1 MVFSE
6 LFKIIGI
13 GLATVICY
21 IIVKPIKPEMAIFIS
36 IIGSC
41 IIFIFCIDSISNVI
55 DIINNLIEKT
65 GINGNL
71 FLIILK
77 VIGIGYLIEFSS
89 NLCNEAGVSSISNK
103 IELAGKVSILVL
115 SIPIITNLLNIII
128 ELLP

>member
-13 GLATVICY
+13 GLATAICY

-41 IIFIFCIDSISNVI
+41 IILIFCIDSMQKVI
-55 DIINNLIEKT
+55 DLINSLIDKT

-89 NLCNEAGVSSISNK
+89 NLCIEAGVSSIADK
-103 IELAGKVSILVL
+103 IALAGKITILVL